1 MSTNNRPQRYDLT
14 GVDIAVQWHVFERAQ
29 ERLPGE
35 HFDRGR
41 VRQEVFDAVING
53 SWSRDKP
60 AWLGQA
66 DPNRDREAAYCWPTH
81 MRYAYT
87 VLLRLSKPIV
97 VVTLLTPEIDPLETP
112 LRRGLLNWLRQHGDG
127 G

>member
-1 MSTNNRPQRYDLT
+1 
-14 GVDIAVQWHVFERAQ
+14 
-29 ERLPGE
+29 
-35 HFDRGR
+35 
-41 VRQEVFDAVING
+41 
-53 SWSRDKP
+53 
-60 AWLGQA
+60 
-66 DPNRDREAAYCWPTH
+66 